1 MPDTG
6 RPEPKRQERSGF
18 GLGVFD
24 DGIAR
29 AGLAPG
35 EGLAFALAGLWALLT
50 LIYLLASAGPD
61 TGPDPLRRLM
71 AVLVIFLPAGLVWL
85 GVTMRRNA
93 RAVAAQGEALQ
104 AALDA
109 FRKAE
114 AQRKQASIVGLKAAA
129 EPAAAPSMPVPAP
142 ARPGTRAFA
151 TPADPDPGTEAADAP
166 ADSAPALFAE
176 AEPEPLPLET
186 LIRALHFPETA
197 EDDAGFDALR
207 LALRHPPSAKVVQ
220 SAQDMLTALSQDGI
234 YMDDLVPDRAK
245 PETWRRFARG
255 ERGRVISSLGGIRDR
270 AALALSAR
278 RMREEPIFR
287 DTAHHFLRSFDQTL
301 ARIEPEATDA
311 ELARLS
317 ETRSARA
324 FMLVGRV
331 TGMFD

>member
-1 MPDTG
+1 MADTDP
-6 RPEPKRQERSGF
+6 PETKRRERAEF

-29 AGLAPG
+29 AGLSPG
-35 EGLAFALAGLWALLT
+35 EGLAFALAGLWAFLA
-50 LIYLLASAGPD
+50 IAYLVLSAGPD

-85 GVTMRRNA
+85 GVSMRRNA
-93 RAVAAQGEALQ
+93 RAVTAQGDALQ

-114 AQRKQASIVGLKAAA
+114 AQRKQSSIVGLKPAPDNAAA
-129 EPAAAPSMPVPAP
+129 PAMPGPAAAS
-142 ARPGTRAFA
+142 PGSRAFA
-151 TPADPDPGTEAADAP
+151 TPQPPDQSVVSEET
-166 ADSAPALFAE
+166 APALFAE
-176 AEPEPLPLET
+176 ATVAPLPLET

-197 EDDAGFDALR
+197 EDEVGFDALR
-207 LALRHPPSAKVVQ
+207 MALHHPPSAKVVQ

-234 YMDDLVPDRAK
+234 YMDDLIPDRAK
-245 PETWRRFARG
+245 PDTWRRFARG
-255 ERGRVISSLGGIRDR
+255 ERGRVISGLGGIRDR

-331 TGMFD
+331 AGIFD